1 MRFESFHL
9 KKISQYVNRFIDSVA
24 SGWKNYT
31 ACVRTFVEEEE
42 NGSDG
47 QDTEEAFKDN
57 GYNISGWAS
66 IKLGHPDEDRGYG
79 SDC

>member
-1 MRFESFHL
+1 ML
-9 KKISQYVNRFIDSVA
+9 
-24 SGWKNYT
+24 
-31 ACVRTFVEEEE
+31 VEEEE

-47 QDTEEAFKDN
+47 QNTKEAFKDN

-66 IKLGHPDEDRGYG
+66 IKLSHTDENRGYG